1 VTLTEHQLQ
10 VLVFRWAALA
20 MRAYPDLRWMFAVP
34 NAGKRT
40 PQQGRWMKAE
50 GLRAGVPDVWLPVPR
65 GGAPGLVIEHKIGRK
80 QLTDEQAQ
88 WAVGLD
94 RLGWR
99 VVVSRSFE
107 DSRLAI
113 VNYLEGR

>member
-20 MRAYPDLRWMFAVP
+20 QRAYPQLRWLFAVP
-34 NAGKRT
+34 NGGKRT
-40 PQQGRWMKAE
+40 PRQGRWMKAE
-50 GLRAGVPDVWLPVPR
+50 GLRRGVPDVWLPVPR
-65 GGAPGLVIEHKIGRK
+65 GKHPGLVIEHKVGDNDM
-80 QLTDEQAQ
+80 TDEQAE
-88 WAVGLD
+88 WAVGLEQ
-94 RLGWR
+94 LGWR